1 MRNSSAAAA
10 VAKVLDRQM
19 VRDTAE
25 RVFRSDDV
33 ARSEKQDV
41 TDYLRANPA
50 IGNPHM
56 VRCSWCHQV
65 RMLFRD
71 EDKDSF
77 TRTARGWRCT
87 NCNEHAASQ
96 EVRF

>member
-1 MRNSSAAAA
+1 M
-10 VAKVLDRQM
+10 DRQI

-25 RVFRSDDV
+25 RMFRSDDV
-33 ARSEKQDV
+33 ARNEKQDA
-41 TDYLRANPA
+41 TTYLRANPS

-56 VRCSWCHQV
+56 VRCSWCHQT

-77 TRTARGWRCT
+77 IRTARGWRCT

>member
-1 MRNSSAAAA
+1 M
-10 VAKVLDRQM
+10 DRQM
-19 VRDTAE
+19 VRDTAG
-25 RVFRSDDV
+25 RMFRSDDL
-33 ARSEKQDV
+33 AGSEKQDA

-50 IGNPHM
+50 IGNPYM
-56 VRCSWCHQV
+56 VRCSWCHQN

-77 TRTARGWRCT
+77 TRTKRGWLCT